1 MGLKAI
7 PQTEMTV
14 RLPKTYN
21 YLKRFEVELRARA
34 GYQRYFQD
42 TAPFYSMFN
51 VGSYSFA
58 PFRVCWAREDKE
70 LRAAVASDVVADEW
84 VLHKRIVAD
93 QTVQFVPCEGGDEAH
108 YICSLLNNSVANY
121 VALSYTSD
129 ITTRIMNA
137 IPIKRFDRANL
148 THLTLADL
156 SQQAHAATAAGD
168 AARVRELEAEVD
180 RLAAKLWGLTDAEL
194 REIQESLAEL
204 G

>member
-1 MGLKAI
+1 
-7 PQTEMTV
+7 MTGS
-14 RLPKTYN
+14 KTYN
-21 YLKRFEVELRARA
+21 YLKRFEGELRARA
-34 GYQRYFQD
+34 GYQRYFQN

-70 LRAAVASDVVADEW
+70 LRAAVASDAVADDW

-93 QTVQFVPCEGGDEAH
+93 QTVQFVPCHSSDEAH
-108 YICSLLNNSVANY
+108 YICSLLNNSVSNY
-121 VALSYTSD
+121 VAMSYTSD

-137 IPIKRFDRANL
+137 IPIRRYDRANP
-148 THLTLADL
+148 THIILSDL

-168 AARVRELEAEVD
+168 TDRVREIEEEVD
-180 RLAAKLWGLTDAEL
+180 QVAAQLWGLTDAEL
-194 REIQESLAEL
+194 QEIQESLAEL